1 MNETAMLRAQYHRL
15 AAQYEEL
22 QQALA
27 AAEADRT
34 IAQMNLAE
42 ALHALT
48 LIADDA
54 SNPVGIARVT
64 KQAIE
69 ERIRAQHHNQH

>member
-1 MNETAMLRAQYHRL
+1 MNEPALLRAQYHRL

-22 QQALA
+22 KQALA

-34 IAQMNLAE
+34 IAEMNVAE

-48 LIADDA
+48 LIADNA
-54 SNPVGIARVT
+54 SDPVAIARAA
-64 KQAIE
+64 KHAIE
-69 ERIRAQHHNQH
+69 ERIRARHHGD